1 MNIKKATRKEK
12 AHLKE
17 IAKRLKIIFP
27 NAKTELEYKND
38 FQLLVAIIMSAQSTD
53 KQVNK
58 VNKIFFEQFSTPED
72 LVKLWV
78 ENIKKYINT
87 IGLYNSK
94 AKHIFE
100 ASKMLVD
107 KYQSRIPEN
116 LDEIQKLPW
125 VGIKTGKVWLSVVKE
140 MHYLA
145 VDTHVH
151 RVLNRLWVV
160 HTKTPEET
168 DRVMSQK
175 FDGEDLADLHHTLV
189 LYGRYI
195 CTARSPKCSESI
207 LWEFCKH

>member
-1 MNIKKATRKEK
+1 MKIKKATKKEK
-12 AHLKE
+12 LHLKE
-17 IAKRLKIIFP
+17 ISKRLQTLFP
-27 NAKTELEYKND
+27 NAKTELEYKNE
-38 FQLLVAIIMSAQSTD
+38 FQLLIAIIMSAQSTD

-58 VNKIFFEQFSTPED
+58 VNKIFFEQFSTPAD
-72 LVKLWV
+72 IVNLWV

-100 ASKMLVD
+100 ASKILTEN
-107 KYQSRIPEN
+107 YQSNIPQS

-140 MHYLA
+140 MPYLA

-151 RVLNRLWVV
+151 RVLNRLWIVK
-160 HTKTPEET
+160 TKTPEET

-175 FDGEDLADLHHTLV
+175 YDDEDLISLHHTLV
-189 LYGRYI
+189 LYGRYH
-195 CTARSPKCSESI
+195 CTARNPKCGDTI
-207 LWEFCKH
+207 MGEFCKH